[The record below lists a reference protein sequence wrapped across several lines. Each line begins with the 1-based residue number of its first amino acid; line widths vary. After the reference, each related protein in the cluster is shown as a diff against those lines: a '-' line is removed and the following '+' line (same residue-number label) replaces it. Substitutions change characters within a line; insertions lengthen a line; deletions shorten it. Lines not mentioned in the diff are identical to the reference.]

1 MRPSLFTFSALCTK
15 FDPNNVQNQEKPS
28 ALCTTFDLNHVQNQE
43 KIDALCTIFDLN
55 HVQNAEDFTAENHTI
70 FGIGVVSEAVRLT

>member
-15 FDPNNVQNQEKPS
+15 FYLNHVQNQEKPS
-28 ALCTTFDLNHVQNQE
+28 ALCTTFNPNHVQNQE
-43 KIDALCTIFDLN
+43 KPSALCTKFYLN

-70 FGIGVVSEAVRLT
+70 FGIVVVSEAVRLT

>member
-15 FDPNNVQNQEKPS
+15 FDQKHVQNQEKIDALCTKFYLKHVQNQEKPS
-28 ALCTTFDLNHVQNQE
+28 ALCTT
-43 KIDALCTIFDLN
+43 FDLN

>member
-15 FDPNNVQNQEKPS
+15 FDQKHVQNQEKPS
-28 ALCTTFDLNHVQNQE
+28 ALCTT
-43 KIDALCTIFDLN
+43 FDLN

>member
-1 MRPSLFTFSALCTK
+1 MRPSLFTFSALCTI
-15 FDPNNVQNQEKPS
+15 FDLKHVQNQEKPS
-28 ALCTTFDLNHVQNQE
+28 ALCTTFNPNHVQNQE
-43 KIDALCTIFDLN
+43 KPSALCTTFNPN

>member
-15 FDPNNVQNQEKPS
+15 FYLNHVQNQEKPS
-28 ALCTTFDLNHVQNQE
+28 ALCTTFNP
-43 KIDALCTIFDLN
+43 N

>member
-15 FDPNNVQNQEKPS
+15 FYLNHVQNQEKPS
-28 ALCTTFDLNHVQNQE
+28 ALCTT
-43 KIDALCTIFDLN
+43 FDLN

-70 FGIGVVSEAVRLT
+70 FGIGVVSEAVRLTCTTPAPA